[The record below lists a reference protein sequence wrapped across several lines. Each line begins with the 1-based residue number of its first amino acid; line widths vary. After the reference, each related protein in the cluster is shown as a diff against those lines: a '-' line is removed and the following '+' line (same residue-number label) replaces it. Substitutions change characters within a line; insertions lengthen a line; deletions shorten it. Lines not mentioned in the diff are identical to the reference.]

1 MATRKKTT
9 FPVIPQDT
17 LASSSV
23 KFSPI
28 KFLRLLAI
36 VVLAG
41 ILIFGVVKK
50 YRHLFIVGVVN
61 TTPITRWQLDK
72 MVFDRYGKSTLEEL
86 VNVTLLD
93 QLSKQNKVTVTED
106 DIKNETTD
114 LETRLG
120 GKEALKANMERFGVD
135 EAKLRE
141 EIRSILLQRKLSQ
154 KLFNLTAS
162 DEEISKYYSDNKA
175 LFAKQTIDEVRDDIK
190 KSLEQQK
197 SQQQFTDWFQEQ
209 RTKAKISLFI

>member
-1 MATRKKTT
+1 MATRKKISS
-9 FPVIPQDT
+9 PVISEDT
-17 LASSSV
+17 PISSSV

-41 ILIFGVVKK
+41 ILIFGVIKK

-72 MVFDRYGKSTLEEL
+72 MIFDRYGKSSLDEL
-86 VNVTLLD
+86 VNVSLLD
-93 QLSKQNKVTVTED
+93 QLSKQNKISITQD

-114 LETRLG
+114 LEIRLG

-135 EAKLRE
+135 EAKLKE
-141 EIRSILLQRKLSQ
+141 EIRSILIQRKLSQ
-154 KLFNLTAS
+154 KLFNITIT
-162 DEEISKYYSDNKA
+162 DEEISQYYNDNKTI
-175 LFAKQTIDEVRDDIK
+175 FAKQTIEQARDDIK

>member
-9 FPVIPQDT
+9 SPVIPQDT

-162 DEEISKYYSDNKA
+162 DEEISKYYNDNKA
-175 LFAKQTIDEVRDDIK
+175 LFAKQTIEEVRDDIK